1 MDEKTVSRIRRST
14 AGAAAA
20 VQACVKR
27 RETLSHRIETEK
39 AVSGNKFVLKSDRIE
54 VEYTI
59 GINPGFPALTYSDGS
74 SGAVSFTSS
83 EIATDET
90 ALGTLVSVPL
100 LKTIDTGAQR
110 FGFFLPQVNVLSG
123 QSEQFTTVGVY
134 ERLSGPD
141 TVPHLPSSWSSI
153 ELHGTAQTVMVPL

>member
-1 MDEKTVSRIRRST
+1 M
-14 AGAAAA
+14 
-20 VQACVKR
+20 
-27 RETLSHRIETEK
+27 
-39 AVSGNKFVLKSDRIE
+39 SGNSFVLKNDQVE

-59 GINPGFPALTYSDGS
+59 GINPGLTALPYSDGV

-83 EIATDET
+83 EIATDKT

-100 LKTIDTGAQR
+100 LKTIDAGGQR

-141 TVPHLPSSWSSI
+141 TVPHLPPSWSSI